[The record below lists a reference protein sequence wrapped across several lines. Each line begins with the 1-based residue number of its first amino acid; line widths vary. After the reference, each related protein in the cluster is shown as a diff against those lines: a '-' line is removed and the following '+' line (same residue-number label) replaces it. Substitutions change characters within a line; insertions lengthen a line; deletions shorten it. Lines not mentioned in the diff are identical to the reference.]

1 MKKSTLLVAA
11 LLAAA
16 CATSTS
22 AAMFTDFENYTS
34 FEEGDNPAYTL
45 NDPADYW
52 DGEWNGGGDNGDTLT
67 TVITDGVG
75 FNGSKGLAVSSSGA
89 NNVGLYVFANESN
102 GIVRDHTGAQ
112 YLRVWADFSE
122 VEFRKANFGLVDG
135 MYCLYS
141 TDEVDTSW
149 ECKFYYSEDGAEWTE
164 MVHGDDGCFGDAQG
178 SYMLG
183 MKGWFAV
190 PVADFT
196 IRNNANWEGYEALT
210 PAPVN
215 DVVGVYLFW
224 DYSDNGVYT
233 DTPFILDNMEFVA
246 DYTVFDYPL
255 TAEEPAPA
263 PEEPVVEEV
272 PAVEETPVVEE
283 TPAPEVPA
291 EEVVEEPAPEVVE
304 EPVPEVVEEPAEEV
318 VEEPVKETVEEAP
331 ATFDLGVMAAVA
343 AVITGAGV
351 VLGKKRR

>member
-1 MKKSTLLVAA
+1 MKKSTLVLTA

-52 DGEWNGGGDNGDTLT
+52 DGEWSGGGDNGDTLT

-75 FNGSKGLAVSSSGA
+75 FNGSKGLAVSSSGNSNA
-89 NNVGLYVFANESN
+89 GLYVFANEGN

-122 VEFRKANFGLVDG
+122 VEFRKANFGVVDG
-135 MYCLYS
+135 MYCLYT
-141 TDEVDTSW
+141 TDEVDTAW

-183 MKGWFAV
+183 MKGWFAF

-196 IRNNANWEGYEALT
+196 IRSNANWEVYDPQT
-210 PAPVN
+210 PAGVN
-215 DVVGVYLFW
+215 DIVGVYLFW

-233 DTPFILDNMEFVA
+233 DTPFILDNLEFVA

-255 TAEEPAPA
+255 TAEEPAAEEPA
-263 PEEPVVEEV
+263 PAEEA
-272 PAVEETPVVEE
+272 PAVEETP
-283 TPAPEVPA
+283 A
-291 EEVVEEPAPEVVE
+291 EPEVVEEAPVVEEEPTPVEEAAE
-304 EPVPEVVEEPAEEV
+304 EPVPEVVEDVPAEEPAEEI
-318 VEEPVKETVEEAP
+318 VEETVVEEAP
-331 ATFDLGVMAAVA
+331 ATFDLGVMAAIA
-343 AVITGAGV
+343 AIITGAGV
-351 VLGKKRR
+351 ILGKKRR

>member
-1 MKKSTLLVAA
+1 MKKSTLALAA

-16 CATSTS
+16 CATSAS

-75 FNGSKGLAVSSSGA
+75 FNGSKGLAVSSSGNSNA
-89 NNVGLYVFANESN
+89 GLYLFATESN

-112 YLRVWADFSE
+112 YLRVWADFSK
-122 VEFRKANFGLVDG
+122 VEFRKANFGVVDG
-135 MYCLYS
+135 MYCLFT
-141 TDEVDTSW
+141 TDEVDGAW

-183 MKGWFAV
+183 MKGWFAF

-196 IRNNANWEGYEALT
+196 IRSNANWEVYEEKT
-210 PAPVN
+210 PAGMN

-224 DYSDNGVYT
+224 DYSDGGVYA
-233 DTPFILDNMEFVA
+233 DTPFILDNLEFVA

-255 TAEEPAPA
+255 TAEEPAA
-263 PEEPVVEEV
+263 EEP
-272 PAVEETPVVEE
+272 APVVEE
-283 TPAPEVPA
+283 TPAEAEPEVVEEAPAPEVPA
-291 EEVVEEPAPEVVE
+291 EEPAPAEEPVSEVVE
-304 EPVPEVVEEPAEEV
+304 EVPAEEPAEEV
-318 VEEPVKETVEEAP
+318 VEEPVAEPVPEEAP
-331 ATFDLGVMAAVA
+331 ATFDVGVMAAIA

>member
-1 MKKSTLLVAA
+1 M
-11 LLAAA
+11 
-16 CATSTS
+16 
-22 AAMFTDFENYTS
+22 
-34 FEEGDNPAYTL
+34 
-45 NDPADYW
+45 
-52 DGEWNGGGDNGDTLT
+52 
-67 TVITDGVG
+67 
-75 FNGSKGLAVSSSGA
+75 
-89 NNVGLYVFANESN
+89 
-102 GIVRDHTGAQ
+102 
-112 YLRVWADFSE
+112 
-122 VEFRKANFGLVDG
+122 
-135 MYCLYS
+135 
-141 TDEVDTSW
+141 
-149 ECKFYYSEDGAEWTE
+149 
-164 MVHGDDGCFGDAQG
+164 
-178 SYMLG
+178 
-183 MKGWFAV
+183 
-190 PVADFT
+190 
-196 IRNNANWEGYEALT
+196 
-210 PAPVN
+210 N

-304 EPVPEVVEEPAEEV
+304 EPVPEVVEEEPAEEV
-318 VEEPVKETVEEAP
+318 VEEPVEETVEEAP